1 MLLPPTSQNTK
12 TALHAWRFHR
22 VVITCVLLLPFAGC
36 SSDKVELGDATE
48 HFLAA
53 QEALDKG
60 DQATALNE
68 LNLSIELQPDAWAYY
83 QRAQILADQD
93 QIEAALA
100 DCQAGLGLDPQHEQL
115 QWLAGELKKP
125 ADQRFQGGNAKP
137 PGPKK

>member
-1 MLLPPTSQNTK
+1 M
-12 TALHAWRFHR
+12 
-22 VVITCVLLLPFAGC
+22 VICLLLSFTGC
-36 SSDKVELGDATE
+36 SSDEVELGDATE

-83 QRAQILADQD
+83 QRAQILAEQKQFD
-93 QIEAALA
+93 AALA
-100 DCQAGLGLDPQHEQL
+100 DCRAGLELDPQHEQL
-115 QWLAGELKKP
+115 KWLAGELRKP
-125 ADQRFQGGNAKP
+125 ADRRFQGKNANP